1 MSLWTFYIRME
12 RNIPYRMNKSSPE
25 RTPLTSAQ
33 LRAGR
38 ALIRWS
44 AEDLAR
50 ASAVGLTTIRR
61 AELTDSETS
70 MTAANDLAVRRA
82 LEAAGV
88 EFIDEN
94 GGGPGVRLAGTQKRQ
109 TRKK

>member
-1 MSLWTFYIRME
+1 MI
-12 RNIPYRMNKSSPE
+12 KSSLE

-50 ASAVGLTTIRR
+50 ASSVGLTTIRR
-61 AELTDSETS
+61 AELTDADTS

-82 LEAAGV
+82 LETAGV

-94 GGGPGVRLAGTQKRQ
+94 GGGPRVRL
-109 TRKK
+109 RKSGKEKPRK